1 MPKRGDCIHKRKDG
15 RWEGRYIKGRNKE
28 NKAIYGS
35 VYGKTYSETKHK
47 LDEIKAQFQM
57 ELINT
62 KTIRF
67 SDVIDIWLSMKRI
80 NIKAATYNKYFNIIE
95 THIKP
100 YLGDYSC
107 TEITSS
113 KINSYIT
120 QKLEN
125 GKIDGSGGL
134 SPAYVNTIAIVLNSI
149 IDYAISEGYC
159 LPLTTGLLKPTPN
172 SKSPN
177 PLSDKDYSELSKFLK
192 ENTDFTKLGMM
203 LSLYAGLRIGEVCA
217 LRWKD
222 IDFEKSIVH
231 ISATVSRVKGKNGEN
246 KLIIDTPKTKSSN
259 RFIPVPHFLMNN
271 LQFFY
276 KKRISEYVISNQETF
291 VNPRILEYRFH
302 KVLNEANINQTNF
315 HALRHTFATKCIEVG
330 MDVKSLSEILGH
342 ANSAIT
348 LKTYVHSSIEQKRMK
363 MEKLIA

>member
-15 RWEGRYIKGRNKE
+15 RWEGRYIKGRNME

-35 VYGKTYSETKHK
+35 VYGKTYSETKSK
-47 LDEIKAQFQM
+47 LNEIKAKSQTN
-57 ELINT
+57 LINI
-62 KTIRF
+62 KAIKF
-67 SDVIDIWLSMKRI
+67 SNVIDIWLSTKCI
-80 NIKAATYNKYFNIIE
+80 NIKAATYNKYCNIIE

-100 YLGDYSC
+100 YLGDYCC

-113 KINSYIT
+113 KINSYINK
-120 QKLEN
+120 KLES
-125 GKIDGSGGL
+125 GKLDGSGGL
-134 SPAYVNTIAIVLNSI
+134 SPAYVNTIAVVLHSI
-149 IDYAISEGYC
+149 INFAISEGYC
-159 LPLTTGLLKPTPN
+159 YPLTTDLLKPTPN

-177 PLSDKDYSELSKFLK
+177 PLSDKDYSELSKYLK
-192 ENTDFTKLGMM
+192 KNTDYTKLGMM

-222 IDFEKSIVH
+222 VDFEKSIIHV
-231 ISATVSRVKGKNGEN
+231 SSTVSRIKGEN
-246 KLIIDTPKTKSSN
+246 KETKLIIDSPKTKSSN
-259 RFIPVPHFLMNN
+259 RFIPVPYLLMNN
-271 LQFFY
+271 LELFY
-276 KKRISEYVISNQETF
+276 KKRISEYVISNNETF

-348 LKTYVHSSIEQKRMK
+348 LKTYVHSSMEQKRNK